1 MPASRRLVYR
11 RDRSSVDSGCD
22 RLRRVFIRRL
32 ETYARPSGSVE
43 AYWQRVAGSGSKGKE
58 DKDPRPKEEGAVA
71 RRIVALCVWVLAIVA
86 GIVASGLPTAHRGP
100 ADPSLVEYLNRVAA
114 DLVRQ
119 SPEAITTRGLSA
131 KLGVR
136 NDALDSLVLDATGA
150 SYAPIERALDRIE
163 SSDLTQES
171 EHDRRAIEIFAWW
184 LRDAVAARPFQRN
197 ACLVST
203 YMTSTPQH
211 LVWFMT
217 SIHLLKTRADAEDYL
232 ARLSQIPARFDE
244 LGARLLDSESI
255 GALAPRFLLE
265 KAADEIEA
273 IGGAPAEEATLYT
286 TFADA
291 VRAMS
296 NVEPGARETLFAEAR
311 RLLVEVVQPAFVELA
326 SSVRAMAARATD
338 DAGVWKQPNGTAYY
352 AYLLKTYTTTDL
364 TADEIYD
371 MGRREVERIQ
381 AEIRAAAA
389 SAGFDPT
396 LSPADLFAQRRTASG
411 EVSGRELLAACRG
424 LIEDATTMARPYFL
438 EGAEDGSRPAVFY
451 APVDQVR
458 PAYSLRSLVYH
469 ETIPGHFL
477 QAATAQEAD
486 LPEFLGGV
494 ASSAFSEGWA
504 LYAERLAWEL
514 GAYRND
520 PYGNLGRLQE
530 ELFRAA
536 RLVVD
541 TGIHARRWTTEQA
554 VNYLMETTGLGED
567 TVRDEVERYIVA
579 PGQAV
584 AYTVGLVKILELRD
598 RARQALGPA
607 FDLAQFHAAALAY
620 GSVPLP
626 ILEEL
631 VDEFIAERT
640 TASSSLGYPSG

>member
-1 MPASRRLVYR
+1 
-11 RDRSSVDSGCD
+11 
-22 RLRRVFIRRL
+22 
-32 ETYARPSGSVE
+32 
-43 AYWQRVAGSGSKGKE
+43 
-58 DKDPRPKEEGAVA
+58 VA
-71 RRIVALCVWVLAIVA
+71 RRIVALCVWAFLIVA
-86 GIVASGLPTAHRGP
+86 GIVASGPPMANRVPAGA
-100 ADPSLVEYLNRVAA
+100 ADPSLVEYLNGVAA

-119 SPEAITTRGLSA
+119 SPEAITTRGLSQ

-136 NDALDSLVLDATGA
+136 NDALDSLVLDTTGT
-150 SYAPIERALDRIE
+150 SYGPIERALERIG
-163 SSDLTQES
+163 SSDLAQES

-184 LRDAVAARPFQRN
+184 LRDAVAARAFQRN

-217 SIHLLKTRADAEDYL
+217 SVHPLKTRADAEDYL

-244 LGARLLDSESI
+244 LLARLLDSESI

-273 IGGAPAEEATLYT
+273 IGGAPAQEATLYM

-291 VRAMS
+291 VRAMP
-296 NVEPGARETLFAEAR
+296 NVDSSARETLLVEAR
-311 RLLVEVVQPAFVELA
+311 CLLVEVVQLAFVELA

-338 DAGVWKQPNGTAYY
+338 DAGVWKQSNGEAYY
-352 AYLLKTYTTTDL
+352 AYLLGAYTTTDL

-371 MGRREVERIQ
+371 LGLKEIERIR

-389 SAGFDPT
+389 STGFDPT
-396 LSPADLFAQRRTASG
+396 LSLAGLFAQLRATSG
-411 EVSGRELLAACRG
+411 EVSGRELLAACHA
-424 LIEDATTMARPYFL
+424 LIEDATTMARPHFAQWPSQRLLVEAGNSIAYFF

-494 ASSAFSEGWA
+494 AFSAFSEGWA

-514 GAYRND
+514 GAYQD
-520 PYGNLGRLQE
+520 DAYGDLGRLQE

-541 TGIHARRWTTEQA
+541 TGIHARRWTFEQA
-554 VNYLMETTGLGED
+554 VNYMMETTGLAED
-567 TVRDEVERYIVA
+567 TVRDEVERYIAA

-598 RARQALGPA
+598 RARKALGPA
-607 FDLAQFHAAALAY
+607 FDLAQFHAAVLAY

-631 VDEFIAERT
+631 VDRFIAERQRT
-640 TASSSLGYPSG
+640 

>member
-1 MPASRRLVYR
+1 
-11 RDRSSVDSGCD
+11 
-22 RLRRVFIRRL
+22 
-32 ETYARPSGSVE
+32 
-43 AYWQRVAGSGSKGKE
+43 
-58 DKDPRPKEEGAVA
+58 
-71 RRIVALCVWVLAIVA
+71 
-86 GIVASGLPTAHRGP
+86 
-100 ADPSLVEYLNRVAA
+100 
-114 DLVRQ
+114 
-119 SPEAITTRGLSA
+119 
-131 KLGVR
+131 
-136 NDALDSLVLDATGA
+136 
-150 SYAPIERALDRIE
+150 
-163 SSDLTQES
+163 
-171 EHDRRAIEIFAWW
+171 
-184 LRDAVAARPFQRN
+184 
-197 ACLVST
+197 
-203 YMTSTPQH
+203 
-211 LVWFMT
+211 MT
-217 SIHLLKTRADAEDYL
+217 SIHPLKTRADAEDYL

-244 LGARLLDSESI
+244 LLARLLDSESI
-255 GALAPRFLLE
+255 DALPPRFLLK
-265 KAADEIEA
+265 KAADEIAA
-273 IGGAPAEEATLYT
+273 IGGTPAEEATLYM
-286 TFADA
+286 TFANA

-296 NVEPGARETLFAEAR
+296 DVELDAQETLLVEAR

-338 DAGVWKQPNGTAYY
+338 DAGVWKQSNGEAYY

-371 MGRREVERIQ
+371 LGLKEIERIR
-381 AEIRAAAA
+381 AETRAAAA

-396 LSPADLFAQRRTASG
+396 LSLADLFAQLRAASG
-411 EVSGRELLAACRG
+411 EVSGHELLATCRA
-424 LIEDATTMARPYFL
+424 LIEDATTMARPDFAQWPRQSLVVEAGNSTAYFL

-451 APVDQVR
+451 APIEQVR

-469 ETIPGHFL
+469 ETVPGHFL

-504 LYAERLAWEL
+504 MYAERLAWEL

-520 PYGNLGRLQE
+520 LYGNLGRLQE

-554 VNYLMETTGLGED
+554 VNYLMETTGLAED
-567 TVRDEVERYIVA
+567 TVRDEVERYIVT

-607 FDLAQFHAAALAY
+607 FDLARFHAAVLAY

-631 VDEFIAERT
+631 VDRFIRRGGSDLEMQQ
-640 TASSSLGYPSG
+640 

>member
-1 MPASRRLVYR
+1 
-11 RDRSSVDSGCD
+11 
-22 RLRRVFIRRL
+22 
-32 ETYARPSGSVE
+32 
-43 AYWQRVAGSGSKGKE
+43 
-58 DKDPRPKEEGAVA
+58 VA
-71 RRIVALCVWVLAIVA
+71 RRIIALCVWAILIVA
-86 GIVASGLPTAHRGP
+86 GIVASGPPTANRIP
-100 ADPSLVEYLNRVAA
+100 AGVANPSLVEYLNGVAA

-119 SPEAITTRGLSA
+119 SPEAITTRGLSQ
-131 KLGVR
+131 KLGAR
-136 NDALDSLVLDATGA
+136 NDALDSLVLDTTGA
-150 SYAPIERALDRIE
+150 SYDPIERTLERIE
-163 SSDLTQES
+163 NSDLTRET
-171 EHDRRAIEIFAWW
+171 ERDRRAIEIFAWW

-203 YMTSTPQH
+203 YMTSTPQR

-217 SIHLLKTRADAEDYL
+217 SIHPLKTRADAEDYL

-244 LGARLLDSESI
+244 LLTRLLDSESI

-273 IGGAPAEEATLYT
+273 IGGAPAEQATLYT

-326 SSVRAMAARATD
+326 SSVRAMAARTTD
-338 DAGVWKQPNGTAYY
+338 DAGVWKQSNGEAYY
-352 AYLLKTYTTTDL
+352 AYLLRAYTTTNL

-396 LSPADLFAQRRTASG
+396 LSPADLFAQLRTASG

-438 EGAEDGSRPAVFY
+438 TWPRQSLVVEAGENIAYFVEAAGDGSRPAVFY

-477 QAATAQEAD
+477 QAATAQEVD
-486 LPEFLGGV
+486 LPEFLDGV
-494 ASSAFSEGWA
+494 ASPAFSEGWA
-504 LYAERLAWEL
+504 MYAERLAWEL
-514 GAYRND
+514 GAYRSD

-541 TGIHARRWTTEQA
+541 TGIHKRRWTTEQA
-554 VNYLMETTGLGED
+554 VHYMMETTGLAED

-598 RARQALGPA
+598 RARQALGPTL
-607 FDLAQFHAAALAY
+607 DLAQFHAAVLAY

-626 ILEEL
+626 VLEEI
-631 VDEFIAERT
+631 VDEFIGRGSEVRGQI
-640 TASSSLGYPSG
+640 LK

>member
-1 MPASRRLVYR
+1 
-11 RDRSSVDSGCD
+11 
-22 RLRRVFIRRL
+22 VFIRRL

-43 AYWQRVAGSGSKGKE
+43 AYWQRAAGNGSKGEE
-58 DKDPRPKEEGAVA
+58 DKDLRPKEEGAVA
-71 RRIVALCVWVLAIVA
+71 RRIVALCIWAFLIVA
-86 GIVASGLPTAHRGP
+86 GIVASAPPTAHRGS
-100 ADPSLVEYLNRVAA
+100 ADSSLVEYLNGVAA

-119 SPEAITTRGLSA
+119 SPETITLRGLSQ
-131 KLGVR
+131 KLGFR
-136 NDALDSLVLDATGA
+136 NDALDSLVLDTTGA
-150 SYAPIERALDRIE
+150 SYDPIERALERIG
-163 SSDLTQES
+163 SSDLALES
-171 EHDRRAIEIFAWW
+171 ERDRRAIEIFEWW
-184 LRDAVAARPFQRN
+184 LRDAVAARAFQRN

-217 SIHLLKTRADAEDYL
+217 SIHPLKTRADDEDYL

-244 LGARLLDSESI
+244 LLTRLLDSESI

-273 IGGAPAEEATLYT
+273 IGGALTEQTTLYM

-291 VRAMS
+291 VRATS
-296 NVEPGARETLFAEAR
+296 DVDSSARETLLVEAR

-338 DAGVWKQPNGTAYY
+338 DAGVWKQSNGTAYY
-352 AYLLKTYTTTDL
+352 AYLLKTGTTTDL

-389 SAGFDPT
+389 SAGFDPA
-396 LSPADLFAQRRTASG
+396 LSPADLFAQLRTASG
-411 EVSGRELLAACRG
+411 EVSGRELLAACRS

-438 EGAEDGSRPAVFY
+438 TWPRQSLVVEAGENIAYFVEAAGDGSRPAVFY

-486 LPEFLGGV
+486 LPEFLDGV
-494 ASSAFSEGWA
+494 AFSAFSEGWA

-514 GAYRND
+514 GAYQDD

-554 VNYLMETTGLGED
+554 VNYMMETTGLAED
-567 TVRDEVERYIVA
+567 TVRDEVERYIVT

-598 RARQALGPA
+598 RTRQALGPA
-607 FDLAQFHAAALAY
+607 FDLAQFHAALLAY

-626 ILEEL
+626 ILEQL
-631 VDEFIAERT
+631 VDQFIRRGVR
-640 TASSSLGYPSG
+640 S

>member
-1 MPASRRLVYR
+1 M
-11 RDRSSVDSGCD
+11 
-22 RLRRVFIRRL
+22 
-32 ETYARPSGSVE
+32 
-43 AYWQRVAGSGSKGKE
+43 
-58 DKDPRPKEEGAVA
+58 A

-86 GIVASGLPTAHRGP
+86 GMVASGPPTAHRGS
-100 ADPSLVEYLNRVAA
+100 ADPSLVEYLNGVAA

-119 SPEAITTRGLSA
+119 SPETITTRGLSER
-131 KLGVR
+131 LGVR
-136 NDALDSLVLDATGA
+136 NDTLDSLVLDATGE
-150 SYAPIERALDRIE
+150 SYIPIERALERIE
-163 SSDLTQES
+163 NSNLAQES
-171 EHDRRAIEIFAWW
+171 ERDRRAIEIFAWW
-184 LRDAVAARPFQRN
+184 LRDTVAARPFQRN
-197 ACLVST
+197 ACLVSS

-217 SIHLLKTRADAEDYL
+217 SIHPLKTRADAEDYL

-244 LGARLLDSESI
+244 LLTRLLDSESI

-273 IGGAPAEEATLYT
+273 IGGAPAEEATLYMA
-286 TFADA
+286 FADA
-291 VRAMS
+291 VRAMPDVAS
-296 NVEPGARETLFAEAR
+296 SARETLLAEAR

-338 DAGVWKQPNGTAYY
+338 DAGAWKQSNGAAYY
-352 AYLLKTYTTTDL
+352 AYLLGVYTTTDL

-396 LSPADLFAQRRTASG
+396 LFPADLFAQLRTASG
-411 EVSGRELLAACRG
+411 EVSGRELLAACRA
-424 LIEDATTMARPYFL
+424 LIEDATTMARPHFAQWPSLSLVVEAGNSTAYFL

-494 ASSAFSEGWA
+494 AFSAFSEGWA

-514 GAYRND
+514 GAYRSD

-541 TGIHARRWTTEQA
+541 TGIHARRWTFEQA
-554 VNYLMETTGLGED
+554 VNYMMETTGLAED
-567 TVRDEVERYIVA
+567 TVRDEVERYIAA

-607 FDLAQFHAAALAY
+607 FDLAQFHAAVLAY

-626 ILEEL
+626 VLEEI
-631 VDEFIAERT
+631 VDEFIGERAA
-640 TASSSLGYPSG
+640 ASSSLGYPSG

>member
-1 MPASRRLVYR
+1 
-11 RDRSSVDSGCD
+11 
-22 RLRRVFIRRL
+22 
-32 ETYARPSGSVE
+32 
-43 AYWQRVAGSGSKGKE
+43 
-58 DKDPRPKEEGAVA
+58 VA
-71 RRIVALCVWVLAIVA
+71 RRIVALCAWVLVIIA
-86 GIVASGLPTAHRGP
+86 GIVASGPPTAHRVP
-100 ADPSLVEYLNRVAA
+100 ADAADPSLVEYLNGVAA

-119 SPEAITTRGLSA
+119 SPETITTRGLSQ

-136 NDALDSLVLDATGA
+136 NDALDSLVLDTTGA
-150 SYAPIERALDRIE
+150 SYGPIERAIERIG
-163 SSDLTQES
+163 SSDLTQET
-171 EHDRRAIEIFAWW
+171 ERDRRAIEIFAWW
-184 LRDAVAARPFQRN
+184 LRDALAARPFQRN

-211 LVWFMT
+211 IVWFMT
-217 SIHLLKTRADAEDYL
+217 SIHPLKTRADAEDYL

-244 LGARLLDSESI
+244 LAARLLDSESI
-255 GALAPRFLLE
+255 GALAPRLLLE

-273 IGGAPAEEATLYT
+273 IGGAPAEEVTLYM

-291 VRAMS
+291 VRAMPDIDPS
-296 NVEPGARETLFAEAR
+296 ARETLLADAL
-311 RLLVEVVQPAFVELA
+311 RLLVEIVQPAFAELA
-326 SSVRAMAARATD
+326 SSVRVIAARATD
-338 DAGVWKQPNGTAYY
+338 DAGAWKQSNGEAYY
-352 AYLLKTYTTTDL
+352 AYLLGAYTTTDL

-371 MGRREVERIQ
+371 TGLREVERIQ
-381 AEIRAAAA
+381 TEIRAAAVD
-389 SAGFDPT
+389 AGLDPT
-396 LSPADLFAQRRTASG
+396 LSPADLFAHLRAASG
-411 EVSGRELLAACRG
+411 EVSGRELLAACRA

-438 EGAEDGSRPAVFY
+438 TWPRQSLVVEAGGSTAYFVEGAEDGSRPAVFY

-494 ASSAFSEGWA
+494 AFSAFSEGWA

-514 GAYRND
+514 GAYRSD

-554 VNYLMETTGLGED
+554 VNYMMETTGLAED
-567 TVRDEVERYIVA
+567 TVRDEVERYIAA

-584 AYTVGLVKILELRD
+584 AYTVGLVKIRELRD

-607 FDLAQFHAAALAY
+607 FDLAQFHAAVLAY

-626 ILEEL
+626 VLEEI
-631 VDEFIAERT
+631 VDEFIGNGVRSCDDAPRLFAGRSPAAGGWPGLEVMQPR
-640 TASSSLGYPSG
+640 

>member
-1 MPASRRLVYR
+1 M
-11 RDRSSVDSGCD
+11 
-22 RLRRVFIRRL
+22 
-32 ETYARPSGSVE
+32 
-43 AYWQRVAGSGSKGKE
+43 
-58 DKDPRPKEEGAVA
+58 A
-71 RRIVALCVWVLAIVA
+71 RRIVALCVWAFLIVA
-86 GIVASGLPTAHRGP
+86 GIVASVPPTAHRGP
-100 ADPSLVEYLNRVAA
+100 ANPSLVEYLNRVAV

-119 SPEAITTRGLSA
+119 SPEAITTRGLSQ

-136 NDALDSLVLDATGA
+136 NDALDSLVLDTTGA
-150 SYAPIERALDRIE
+150 SYDPIERALERIE
-163 SSDLTQES
+163 SSDLTKET
-171 EHDRRAIEIFAWW
+171 ERDRRAIEIFAWW

-217 SIHLLKTRADAEDYL
+217 SIHPLKTRADAEDYL

-255 GALAPRFLLE
+255 GALPPRFLLE
-265 KAADEIEA
+265 RAADEIEA
-273 IGGAPAEEATLYT
+273 IGGTPAKEATLYM

-291 VRAMS
+291 LRAMS
-296 NVEPGARETLFAEAR
+296 DVEPSARETLLVEAR

-326 SSVRAMAARATD
+326 SSVRTTAARATD
-338 DAGVWKQPNGTAYY
+338 DAGIWKQSNGAAYY
-352 AYLLKTYTTTDL
+352 AYLLGAYTTTDL

-371 MGRREVERIQ
+371 LGLKEVERIQ
-381 AEIRAAAA
+381 AEIRTAAA
-389 SAGFDPT
+389 SAGFEPT
-396 LSPADLFAQRRTASG
+396 LSLADLFAQLRATSG
-411 EVSGRELLAACRG
+411 EVSGRELLAACRA
-424 LIEDATTMARPYFL
+424 LIEDATTMARPDFAQWPRQSLVVEAGGSTAYFL

-477 QAATAQEAD
+477 QAATAQEAN
-486 LPEFLGGV
+486 LPEFLGGI
-494 ASSAFSEGWA
+494 AFSAFSEGWA

-541 TGIHARRWTTEQA
+541 TGIHARRWTFEQA
-554 VNYLMETTGLGED
+554 VNYMMETTGLAED
-567 TVRDEVERYIVA
+567 TVRDEVERYIAA

-607 FDLAQFHAAALAY
+607 FDLAQFHAAVLAY

-631 VDEFIAERT
+631 VDEFVAERAA
-640 TASSSLGYPSG
+640 ASSSLGYPSG

>member
-1 MPASRRLVYR
+1 MGGDEAPAESLP
-11 RDRSSVDSGCD
+11 SS
-22 RLRRVFIRRL
+22 
-32 ETYARPSGSVE
+32 
-43 AYWQRVAGSGSKGKE
+43 
-58 DKDPRPKEEGAVA
+58 DPAAAQP
-71 RRIVALCVWVLAIVA
+71 LCEFLL
-86 GIVASGLPTAHRGP
+86 G
-100 ADPSLVEYLNRVAA
+100 VAA

-119 SPEAITTRGLSA
+119 SPETITTRGLSE

-150 SYAPIERALDRIE
+150 SYAPIERALERIE

-217 SIHLLKTRADAEDYL
+217 SIHPLKTRADAEDYL

-255 GALAPRFLLE
+255 GALPPRFLLE

-273 IGGAPAEEATLYT
+273 IGGTPAEEATLYM

-291 VRAMS
+291 VRAMP
-296 NVEPGARETLFAEAR
+296 NVDSSARETLLAEAR
-311 RLLVEVVQPAFVELA
+311 RLLVDLVSPAFSELA

-338 DAGVWKQPNGTAYY
+338 DAGVWKQSNGGAYY
-352 AYLLKTYTTTDL
+352 TYLLKTYTTTDL

-371 MGRREVERIQ
+371 LGCREVERIQ

-389 SAGFDPT
+389 STGFDPT
-396 LSPADLFAQRRTASG
+396 LSPADLFAQLRAASG
-411 EVSGRELLAACRG
+411 EVSGRELLAACRA
-424 LIEDATTMARPYFL
+424 LIEDATTMARPHFAQWPSQSLVVEAGNSTAYFL

-451 APVDQVR
+451 TPVDQVR

-469 ETIPGHFL
+469 EAIPGHFL
-477 QAATAQEAD
+477 HAATAQEAD

-494 ASSAFSEGWA
+494 AFSAFSEGWA

-514 GAYRND
+514 GAYQDD

-554 VNYLMETTGLGED
+554 VNYLMETTGLAED

-607 FDLAQFHAAALAY
+607 FDLAQFHAAVLAY

-626 ILEEL
+626 ILE
-631 VDEFIAERT
+631 
-640 TASSSLGYPSG
+640 

>member
-1 MPASRRLVYR
+1 
-11 RDRSSVDSGCD
+11 
-22 RLRRVFIRRL
+22 VFIRRL

-71 RRIVALCVWVLAIVA
+71 RRIVALCVWAILIVA
-86 GIVASGLPTAHRGP
+86 GIVASGPPMANRGP
-100 ADPSLVEYLNRVAA
+100 AGAANPSLVEYLNGVAA
-114 DLVRQ
+114 DLARQ
-119 SPEAITTRGLSA
+119 SPEAITTRGLSQ

-136 NDALDSLVLDATGA
+136 NDALDSLVLDTTDT
-150 SYAPIERALDRIE
+150 SYGPIERALERIE
-163 SSDLTQES
+163 NSNLAKETER
-171 EHDRRAIEIFAWW
+171 DRRAIEVFAWW

-203 YMTSTPQH
+203 YMTSTPQR

-217 SIHLLKTRADAEDYL
+217 SIHPLNMRADAEDYL

-244 LGARLLDSESI
+244 LLTRLLDSESI

-273 IGGAPAEEATLYT
+273 IGGAPTEEATLYM

-296 NVEPGARETLFAEAR
+296 DIEPGARETLLVEAR
-311 RLLVEVVQPAFVELA
+311 RLLVEVVQPAFAELA

-338 DAGVWKQPNGTAYY
+338 DAGAWKQSNGAAYY
-352 AYLLKTYTTTDL
+352 SYLLKAYTTTDL

-371 MGRREVERIQ
+371 LGLKEVERIQ

-389 SAGFDPT
+389 SAGFDPR
-396 LSPADLFAQRRTASG
+396 LSPADLFAHLRATSG
-411 EVSGRELLAACRG
+411 EVSGRELLAACRA
-424 LIEDATTMARPYFL
+424 LIEDATTMVRSHFTQWPSQSLVVEAGNSIAYFL

-514 GAYRND
+514 GAYQD
-520 PYGNLGRLQE
+520 DAYGNLGRLQE

-541 TGIHARRWTTEQA
+541 TGIHARRWTFEQA
-554 VNYLMETTGLGED
+554 VDYMMETTGLAGD
-567 TVRDEVERYIVA
+567 TVRDEVERYIVT

-598 RARQALGPA
+598 RARQAPGPA
-607 FDLAQFHAAALAY
+607 FDLAQFHAAVLAY

-626 ILEEL
+626 VLEEI
-631 VDEFIAERT
+631 VDEFIAEWA
-640 TASSSLGYPSG
+640 TAGSN

>member
-1 MPASRRLVYR
+1 
-11 RDRSSVDSGCD
+11 
-22 RLRRVFIRRL
+22 
-32 ETYARPSGSVE
+32 
-43 AYWQRVAGSGSKGKE
+43 
-58 DKDPRPKEEGAVA
+58 VA
-71 RRIVALCVWVLAIVA
+71 RRIVALCVWAILIVA
-86 GIVASGLPTAHRGP
+86 GIVASAPPTAHRGP
-100 ADPSLVEYLNRVAA
+100 ANPSLVEYLNRVAV

-119 SPEAITTRGLSA
+119 SPEAITTRGLSER
-131 KLGVR
+131 LGVR
-136 NDALDSLVLDATGA
+136 NDTLDSLVLDTTGT
-150 SYAPIERALDRIE
+150 SYGPIERALERIG
-163 SSDLTQES
+163 SSDLALETER
-171 EHDRRAIEIFAWW
+171 DRRAIEIFAWW

-217 SIHLLKTRADAEDYL
+217 SIHPLKTRADAEDYL

-244 LGARLLDSESI
+244 LLARLLDSESI
-255 GALAPRFLLE
+255 DALPPRFLLK
-265 KAADEIEA
+265 KAADEIAA
-273 IGGAPAEEATLYT
+273 IGGTPAEEATLYM
-286 TFADA
+286 TFANA

-296 NVEPGARETLFAEAR
+296 DVELDAQETLLVEAR

-338 DAGVWKQPNGTAYY
+338 DAGVWKQSNGEAYY

-371 MGRREVERIQ
+371 LGLKEIERIR
-381 AEIRAAAA
+381 AETRAAAA

-396 LSPADLFAQRRTASG
+396 LSLADLFAQLRAASG
-411 EVSGRELLAACRG
+411 EVSGHELLATCRA
-424 LIEDATTMARPYFL
+424 LIEDATTMARPDFAQWPRQSLVVEAGNSTAYFL

-451 APVDQVR
+451 APIEQVR

-469 ETIPGHFL
+469 ETVPGHFL

-504 LYAERLAWEL
+504 MYAERLAWEL

-520 PYGNLGRLQE
+520 LYGNLGRLQE

-554 VNYLMETTGLGED
+554 VNYLMETTGLAED
-567 TVRDEVERYIVA
+567 TVRDEVERYIVT

-607 FDLAQFHAAALAY
+607 FDLARFHAAVLAY

-631 VDEFIAERT
+631 VDRFIRRGGQILKC
-640 TASSSLGYPSG
+640 SNR

>member
-1 MPASRRLVYR
+1 MV
-11 RDRSSVDSGCD
+11 
-22 RLRRVFIRRL
+22 
-32 ETYARPSGSVE
+32 
-43 AYWQRVAGSGSKGKE
+43 
-58 DKDPRPKEEGAVA
+58 
-71 RRIVALCVWVLAIVA
+71 RRIVALCVWTFLIVA
-86 GIVASGLPTAHRGP
+86 GIVASAPPTSHRGP
-100 ADPSLVEYLNRVAA
+100 ANPSLVEYLNRVAA

-119 SPEAITTRGLSA
+119 SPEAITTRGLSQ

-136 NDALDSLVLDATGA
+136 NDALDSLVLDTTGT
-150 SYAPIERALDRIE
+150 SYGPIERALERIE
-163 SSDLTQES
+163 SSDLTKET
-171 EHDRRAIEIFAWW
+171 ERDRRAIEIFAWW

-203 YMTSTPQH
+203 YMTSYPQH
-211 LVWFMT
+211 LIWFMM
-217 SIHLLKTRADAEDYL
+217 SIHPLKTRADAEDYL

-244 LGARLLDSESI
+244 LLTRLLDSESI
-255 GALAPRFLLE
+255 DALLPRFLLE

-273 IGGAPAEEATLYT
+273 VGGASAEGATLYMA
-286 TFADA
+286 FADA

-296 NVEPGARETLFAEAR
+296 DVEPGAQETLLVEAR
-311 RLLVEVVQPAFVELA
+311 RLLVEVVQPAFVEIA

-338 DAGVWKQPNGTAYY
+338 DAGVWKQSNGEAYY
-352 AYLLKTYTTTDL
+352 AYLLKAYTTTDL

-371 MGRREVERIQ
+371 MGLKEIERIR
-381 AEIRAAAA
+381 AEIRTTAT

-396 LSPADLFAQRRTASG
+396 LSLAGLFAQLRAASG
-411 EVSGRELLAACRG
+411 EVSGRELLAACRA
-424 LIEDATTMARPYFL
+424 LIEDATTMARPHFAQWPSLSLVVEAGNSIAYFL

-477 QAATAQEAD
+477 QAATAREAD

-514 GAYRND
+514 GAYQD
-520 PYGNLGRLQE
+520 DAYGNLGRLQE

-554 VNYLMETTGLGED
+554 VNYMMETTGLAED
-567 TVRDEVERYIVA
+567 TVRDEVERYIVT

-598 RARQALGPA
+598 RARKALGPA
-607 FDLAQFHAAALAY
+607 FDLAQFHAAVLAY

-626 ILEEL
+626 VLEEI

-640 TASSSLGYPSG
+640 TASPSLGYPSG

>member
-1 MPASRRLVYR
+1 
-11 RDRSSVDSGCD
+11 
-22 RLRRVFIRRL
+22 
-32 ETYARPSGSVE
+32 
-43 AYWQRVAGSGSKGKE
+43 
-58 DKDPRPKEEGAVA
+58 VA
-71 RRIVALCVWVLAIVA
+71 RRIVALCVWAILIVA
-86 GIVASGLPTAHRGP
+86 GIVASGPPMANRVP
-100 ADPSLVEYLNRVAA
+100 AGAVNPSLVEYLNRVAA

-119 SPEAITTRGLSA
+119 SPETITTRGLSQ

-136 NDALDSLVLDATGA
+136 NDALDSLVLDTTGA
-150 SYAPIERALDRIE
+150 SYDPIERTLERIE
-163 SSDLTQES
+163 SSDLTRET
-171 EHDRRAIEIFAWW
+171 ERDRRAIEIFAQW

-217 SIHLLKTRADAEDYL
+217 SIHPLKTRADAEDYL

-244 LGARLLDSESI
+244 LLARLLDTESI
-255 GALAPRFLLE
+255 GALPPRFLLE
-265 KAADEIEA
+265 KAADEIQA
-273 IGGAPAEEATLYT
+273 IGQPPAEEADLYAN
-286 TFADA
+286 FANA

-296 NVEPGARETLFAEAR
+296 DVESGARETLLAEAR
-311 RLLVEVVQPAFVELA
+311 RLLVEIVQPAFVELA
-326 SSVRAMAARATD
+326 SSVRTMAARATD
-338 DAGVWKQPNGTAYY
+338 DAGVWKQSNGEAYY
-352 AYLLKTYTTTDL
+352 TYLLKAYTTTNL

-371 MGRREVERIQ
+371 MGRREVKRIQ

-396 LSPADLFAQRRTASG
+396 LSLEDLFAQLRTASG
-411 EVSGRELLAACRG
+411 EVSGRELLAACRA
-424 LIEDATTMARPYFL
+424 LIENATTIARPYFL
-438 EGAEDGSRPAVFY
+438 QWPRQSLVVEAGGSIAYFVEGAEDGSRPAVFY
-451 APVDQVR
+451 APVNQVR

-514 GAYRND
+514 GAYQD
-520 PYGNLGRLQE
+520 DAYGNLGRLQE

-554 VNYLMETTGLGED
+554 VYYMMETTGLAED
-567 TVRDEVERYIVA
+567 TVRDEVERYIVT

-584 AYTVGLVKILELRD
+584 AYTVGLVKILELRN

-607 FDLAQFHAAALAY
+607 FDLAQFHAAVLAY

-626 ILEEL
+626 VLEEIL
-631 VDEFIAERT
+631 DDFIVERT
-640 TASSSLGYPSG
+640 TASPSLGYPSG

>member
-1 MPASRRLVYR
+1 L
-11 RDRSSVDSGCD
+11 
-22 RLRRVFIRRL
+22 
-32 ETYARPSGSVE
+32 
-43 AYWQRVAGSGSKGKE
+43 
-58 DKDPRPKEEGAVA
+58 RPKKEGAVA
-71 RRIVALCVWVLAIVA
+71 RRIVALCALGILIVV
-86 GIVASGLPTAHRGP
+86 GIAACSP
-100 ADPSLVEYLNRVAA
+100 AVPDPAEEAPAAEPSLVEYLNEVAA

-119 SPEAITTRGLSA
+119 SPEAITTRGLSE

-136 NDALDSLVLDATGA
+136 NDALDSLVLDTTGA
-150 SYAPIERALDRIE
+150 SYGPIERALERIE
-163 SSDLTQES
+163 SSDLTLEN
-171 EHDRRAIEIFAWW
+171 ERDRRAIGAFAWW

-203 YMTSTPQH
+203 YMTSTPQR

-217 SIHLLKTRADAEDYL
+217 SIHPLKTRADAEDYL
-232 ARLSQIPARFDE
+232 ARLSQIPARFDQ
-244 LGARLLDSESI
+244 LLVRLLDSESI

-265 KAADEIEA
+265 KAADEIET
-273 IGGAPAEEATLYT
+273 IGGTPAEKATLYT

-291 VRAMS
+291 VRAMFD
-296 NVEPGARETLFAEAR
+296 VEPSARETLLAEAR
-311 RLLVEVVQPAFVELA
+311 RLLVEAVLPAFAELA

-338 DAGVWKQPNGTAYY
+338 DAGVWKQSNGEAYY

-364 TADEIYD
+364 TADEVCDI
-371 MGRREVERIQ
+371 GLREIERIQ

-396 LSPADLFAQRRTASG
+396 LSPADLFAQLRTASG

-424 LIEDATTMARPYFL
+424 LIENATTMARPYFL
-438 EGAEDGSRPAVFY
+438 QWPSLSLVVEAGGRIAYFVEGAEDGSRPAVFY
-451 APVDQVR
+451 APIDQVR
-458 PAYSLRSLVYH
+458 PAYSLHSLVYH

-486 LPEFLGGV
+486 LPEFLGGG
-494 ASSAFSEGWA
+494 AFSAFSEGWA

-514 GAYRND
+514 GAYQDD

-541 TGIHARRWTTEQA
+541 TGVHAKRWTFEQA
-554 VNYLMETTGLGED
+554 VVYMIETTGLAED
-567 TVRDEVERYIVA
+567 TVRDEVERYIA
-579 PGQAV
+579 TPGQAV

-598 RARQALGPA
+598 RARKALGPA
-607 FDLAQFHAAALAY
+607 FDLAQFHAAVLAY

-631 VDEFIAERT
+631 VDEFIRRGVR
-640 TASSSLGYPSG
+640 S

>member
-1 MPASRRLVYR
+1 
-11 RDRSSVDSGCD
+11 
-22 RLRRVFIRRL
+22 
-32 ETYARPSGSVE
+32 
-43 AYWQRVAGSGSKGKE
+43 
-58 DKDPRPKEEGAVA
+58 VA
-71 RRIVALCVWVLAIVA
+71 RRIVALCVWAILIVA
-86 GIVASGLPTAHRGP
+86 GIVASAPPTAHRGP
-100 ADPSLVEYLNRVAA
+100 ANPSLVEYLNRVAV

-119 SPEAITTRGLSA
+119 SPEAITTRGLSER
-131 KLGVR
+131 LGVR
-136 NDALDSLVLDATGA
+136 NDTLDSLVLDTTGT
-150 SYAPIERALDRIE
+150 SYGPIERALERIG
-163 SSDLTQES
+163 SSDLALETER
-171 EHDRRAIEIFAWW
+171 DRRAIEIFAWW

-203 YMTSTPQH
+203 YMTSTQH

-217 SIHLLKTRADAEDYL
+217 SIHPLKTRADAEDYL

-244 LGARLLDSESI
+244 LLARLLDSESI
-255 GALAPRFLLE
+255 DALPPRFLLK
-265 KAADEIEA
+265 KAADEIAA
-273 IGGAPAEEATLYT
+273 IGGTPAEEATLYM
-286 TFADA
+286 TFANA

-296 NVEPGARETLFAEAR
+296 DVELDAQETLLVEAR

-338 DAGVWKQPNGTAYY
+338 DAGVWKQSNGEAYY

-371 MGRREVERIQ
+371 LGLKEIERIR
-381 AEIRAAAA
+381 AETRAAAA

-396 LSPADLFAQRRTASG
+396 LSLADLFAQLRAASG
-411 EVSGRELLAACRG
+411 EVSGHELLATCRA
-424 LIEDATTMARPYFL
+424 LIEDATTMARPDFAQWPRQSLVVEAGNSTAYFL

-451 APVDQVR
+451 APIEQVR

-469 ETIPGHFL
+469 ETVPGHFL

-504 LYAERLAWEL
+504 MYAERLAWEL

-520 PYGNLGRLQE
+520 LYGNLGRLQE

-554 VNYLMETTGLGED
+554 VNYLMETTGLAED
-567 TVRDEVERYIVA
+567 TVRDEVERYIVT

-607 FDLAQFHAAALAY
+607 FDLARFHAAVLAY

-631 VDEFIAERT
+631 VDRFIRRGGSDLEMQQ
-640 TASSSLGYPSG
+640 

>member
-1 MPASRRLVYR
+1 
-11 RDRSSVDSGCD
+11 
-22 RLRRVFIRRL
+22 VFIRRL

-71 RRIVALCVWVLAIVA
+71 RRIVALCAWVLVIVV
-86 GIVASGLPTAHRGP
+86 GIGGPDPRMADRGALDA
-100 ADPSLVEYLNRVAA
+100 ADPSLVEYLNGVAA

-119 SPEAITTRGLSA
+119 SPETITTRGLSQ

-136 NDALDSLVLDATGA
+136 NDALDSLVLDTTGA
-150 SYAPIERALDRIE
+150 SYGPIERALDRIE
-163 SSDLTQES
+163 NPDLTKET
-171 EHDRRAIEIFAWW
+171 ERDRRAIEVFAWW

-203 YMTSTPQH
+203 YMTSTPQR

-217 SIHLLKTRADAEDYL
+217 SIHPLKMRADAEDYL

-244 LGARLLDSESI
+244 LLTRLLDSESI

-273 IGGAPAEEATLYT
+273 IGGAPTEEATLYM

-296 NVEPGARETLFAEAR
+296 NVEPDARETLLDEAR

-326 SSVRAMAARATD
+326 SSVRAMAARATN
-338 DAGVWKQPNGTAYY
+338 DAGLWKQSNGAAYY

-364 TADEIYD
+364 TADEVYD

-396 LSPADLFAQRRTASG
+396 LSPADLFAQLRTASG

-438 EGAEDGSRPAVFY
+438 TWPRQSLVVEAGENIAYFVEAAGNGSRPAVFH

-494 ASSAFSEGWA
+494 VFPAFSEGWA
-504 LYAERLAWEL
+504 LYAEQLAWEL
-514 GAYRND
+514 GAYQD
-520 PYGNLGRLQE
+520 DAYGNLGRLQE

-541 TGIHARRWTTEQA
+541 TGIHARRWTFEQA
-554 VNYLMETTGLGED
+554 IDYMMETTGLAED

-584 AYTVGLVKILELRD
+584 AYKVGLVKIFELRD

-607 FDLAQFHAAALAY
+607 FDLAQFHAAVLAY
-620 GSVPLP
+620 GPVPLP

-631 VDEFIAERT
+631 VDKFIAERA